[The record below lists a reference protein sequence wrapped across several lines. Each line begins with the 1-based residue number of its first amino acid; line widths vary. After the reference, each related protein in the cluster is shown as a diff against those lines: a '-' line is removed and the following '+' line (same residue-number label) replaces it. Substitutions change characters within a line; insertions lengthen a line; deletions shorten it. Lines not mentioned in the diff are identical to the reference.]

1 MANATVH
8 TVMHVGWVPDEA
20 GVFRGQMTVLVKPNG
35 LLGRAYFLLVE
46 PFRYYLVFPALRR
59 HIARQWR
66 ESSS

>member
-1 MANATVH
+1 
-8 TVMHVGWVPDEA
+8 
-20 GVFRGQMTVLVKPNG
+20 MTVLVKPNG